1 MQSLGSR
8 RRVAALGALA
18 LILTIGIGTVAAAGP
33 WNTARTGVAA
43 PADATAAPVAAP
55 VAATAVPVAA
65 PVAAAAVPS
74 GALTNAQQ
82 TLLAGMAEEEKL
94 AQDLY
99 AAFAALY
106 PSAMWDRIGSA
117 EATHLAA
124 VRTLLTT
131 YAIADPTAGLP
142 AGTFASPSVAA
153 MYADLLAQGS
163 ASEAAAFGVGKLVEI
178 DDIAKLDAARA
189 EVTAADV
196 LRAYTSLRTGSTQ
209 HLNAF
214 TRQLPN

>member
-43 PADATAAPVAAP
+43 P
-55 VAATAVPVAA
+55 VAATAA
-65 PVAAAAVPS
+65 PVAAAAVRS

-99 AAFAALY
+99 AAFATLY

-117 EATHLAA
+117 EATHVAA
-124 VRTLLTT
+124 IRTLLTT

-163 ASEAAAFGVGKLVEI
+163 VSEAAAFGVGKLVEI
-178 DDIAKLDAARA
+178 DDIAKLDAARVG
-189 EVTAADV
+189 VTAADV
-196 LRAYTSLRTGSTQ
+196 LSVYANLRNGSTQ
-209 HLNAF
+209 HLSAF

>member
-43 PADATAAPVAAP
+43 P
-55 VAATAVPVAA
+55 VAATAVPF
-65 PVAAAAVPS
+65 
-74 GALTNAQQ
+74 GALTNPQQ

-99 AAFAALY
+99 AAFATLY

-117 EATHLAA
+117 EATHVAA
-124 VRTLLTT
+124 IRTLLTT

-163 ASEAAAFGVGKLVEI
+163 ASEAAAFGVGKLVEV
-178 DDIAKLDAARA
+178 DDIAKLDAARVG
-189 EVTAADV
+189 VTAADV
-196 LRAYTSLRTGSTQ
+196 LSVYANLRNGSTQ
-209 HLNAF
+209 HLSAF